1 MRVATAHSYDTTI
14 AQITKRQAELA
25 TQQERISS
33 GKRVQRASDDPVAAA
48 LSEAVQTRLSR
59 VQTDQRA
66 LESSR
71 TSIRQA
77 ESALSE
83 AGDLVQRVRELII
96 AGGNAGYGPTERQAL
111 AKEIEGLREQL
122 FSTVNRQD
130 SSGQSLFGGLG
141 GSPIP
146 FVQEFGSGSNE
157 VRFDGQRGQKA
168 AGDNQLPNAMD
179 GEAIWM
185 RIPAGNGSFAI
196 DLAAGNTGSLRADT
210 GQVNNPSALT
220 GHDYRIDF
228 SGTPGAMQYSVVD
241 VTTGTPVPGQTGQPY
256 STGSQIEFDGMA
268 FRLSGE
274 PRAGDRLD
282 ITPSTAPTDMFK
294 VMQDAIDTLRLDNGS
309 SGDAALRTHNLGR
322 ALAEL
327 DAGHERMLLARA
339 QAGEWLG
346 RADSI
351 ETLLANREVDHITED
366 SELVDIDLVKA
377 YSQFK
382 TMEVG
387 AQAALQSYASIQKLS
402 LFQYLS

>member
-14 AQITKRQAELA
+14 AQITKRQAEMA
-25 TQQERISS
+25 AQQERISS
-33 GKRVQRASDDPVAAA
+33 GKRVMRASDDPVAAA

-71 TSIRQA
+71 TSIQQA
-77 ESALSE
+77 ESALGE

-96 AGGNAGYGPTERQAL
+96 AGGNAGYGSTEREAL

-122 FSTVNRQD
+122 FSAVNRQN
-130 SSGQSLFGGLG
+130 SAGQGLFGGLG
-141 GSPIP
+141 GSPTP

-157 VRFDGQRGQKA
+157 VRFDGQRGQEA

-179 GEAIWM
+179 GESIWM
-185 RIPAGNGSFAI
+185 RVPAGNGTFSI
-196 DLAAGNTGSLRADT
+196 DLAAGNTGGVRSDT
-210 GQVNNPSALT
+210 GQVSNPSALT

-228 SGTPGAMQYSVVD
+228 SGSAGAMQYSVVD
-241 VTTGTPVPGQTGQPY
+241 VTTGTPVPGQTGMPY
-256 STGSQIEFDGMA
+256 GAGSLIEFDGMS

-274 PRAGDRLD
+274 PRAGDQVD
-282 ITPSTAPTDMFK
+282 ITPSTAPTDMFR

-327 DAGHERMLLARA
+327 DAGHERMLMARA
-339 QAGEWLG
+339 QAGEWLS
-346 RADSI
+346 RADSMGDLLGDREADHTI
-351 ETLLANREVDHITED
+351 EN
-366 SELVDIDLVKA
+366 SQLVDVDLVKA
-377 YSQFK
+377 YSEFK